1 MKNTLKY
8 IIGLPLST
16 VLSTVVVYP
25 VQAQIFLGSLAFSDG
40 TNDWFN
46 ELSPGVGDTFNVEFN
61 PLDLNFVSTATGVF
75 APPLFNPPIESITSS
90 TGTFEFVE
98 FNGSD
103 FIYQLTNNLNFAFN
117 NGVTISYLADSSF
130 LGRFNDPGAVE
141 FQELSTSIS
150 VTGLEENV
158 SILAD
163 TLIFSDSNASGG
175 GTYNS
180 QIDVESVPVP
190 EPSTVIGLGV
200 LTSFG
205 IGTGFKHK
213 LAKTRKK

>member
-1 MKNTLKY
+1 MKNILKY

-25 VQAQIFLGSLAFSDG
+25 AQAQTFLGSLAFSDG
-40 TNDWFN
+40 TNDWFS

-61 PLDLNFVSTATGVF
+61 PFNLNFITTATGVF
-75 APPLFNPPIESITSS
+75 APPLFTPPVENIRSS

-117 NGVTISYLADSSF
+117 NGVTITYLADSSF
-130 LGRFNDPGAVE
+130 LGRFANPDAVE

-158 SILAD
+158 TIIAD
-163 TLIFSDSNASGG
+163 TLLFSDTNAPGG

-180 QIDVESVPVP
+180 QIDVGSVPVP

-205 IGTGFKHK
+205 IGTGFKRK
-213 LAKTRKK
+213 LAKTKKK